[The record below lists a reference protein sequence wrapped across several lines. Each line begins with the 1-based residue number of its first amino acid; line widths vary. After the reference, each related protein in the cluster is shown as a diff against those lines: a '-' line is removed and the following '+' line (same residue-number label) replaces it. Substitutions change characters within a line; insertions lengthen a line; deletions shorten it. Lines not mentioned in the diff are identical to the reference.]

1 MGSLTTVK
9 YDFSLLLN
17 TAMREKLKLL
27 HYQEH
32 RWLCITKNNILQSF
46 TRALGAY

>member
-27 HYQEH
+27 HYQEQYSAEFH
-32 RWLCITKNNILQSF
+32 PSPGRVLISPN
-46 TRALGAY
+46 